1 MQTSSL
7 TRWCSYLLVFR
18 RLRFLG
24 AAIVAITFLISL
36 ADLLMDGNL
45 PVSIATVVATLLL
58 GVVMKQSWRAAAA
71 KP

>member
-7 TRWCSYLLVFR
+7 TRWCSNLLVFR
-18 RLRFLG
+18 GLRFLG

-45 PVSIATVVATLLL
+45 PVSIAAVVATLLL